1 MRGKPVC
8 VQAFAV
14 RTRIIPAH
22 AGQTMPKMLSI
33 DLCTDHPRACG
44 ANAQRDERAAT
55 VAGSSPR
62 MRGKRWSRRP
72 RCHSPR
78 IIPAH
83 AGQTTPPDWKHW
95 YRTDHPRA
103 CGANHRS
110 PRRHPYSFGSSPR
123 MRGKRCHILHGG
135 WYMRIIP
142 AHAGQTRSWRRRSQ
156 ATSDHPRACGA
167 NSMTCATCFHG
178 CGSSPRMR
186 GKLANRML
194 CVPVCRIIPAHA
206 GQTCEASSCSPVT
219 ADHPRACGANDL

>member
-14 RTRIIPAH
+14 RT
-22 AGQTMPKMLSI
+22 
-33 DLCTDHPRACG
+33 
-44 ANAQRDERAAT
+44 
-55 VAGSSPR
+55 
-62 MRGKRWSRRP
+62 
-72 RCHSPR
+72 R

-103 CGANHRS
+103 CGANHVPLFMIMGIS
-110 PRRHPYSFGSSPR
+110 GSSPR
-123 MRGKRCHILHGG
+123 MRGKPPLTETSPVQL
-135 WYMRIIP
+135 RIIP